1 MQGIGR
7 LGYGMNEGDQM
18 REAVA
23 WHVLLSRDDADWD
36 GFTAW
41 LEADAANRDAY
52 DMVALGDAMVDAH
65 RDVLIGLL
73 DAPAPAPWWRRP
85 RFAAGALG
93 GAIAATLAAVMV
105 VVPAIQAPVAATSW
119 QTGAGERRTVAF
131 ADGAEA
137 TLAPS
142 TRLSSQGGRL
152 TLDGTAFFTIRHDPA
167 RPVTIVAQGVT
178 VSDVGTRFEMAA
190 DRNSVR
196 VAVAEGEV
204 AVAPKGRAAVPLV
217 AGHRLLVAGG
227 NVEAGVAAPNDVA
240 SWRGGRLVYD
250 RVPLALV
257 AADIARYAGGRV
269 TVDPRDRN
277 RRFSGAMAIGDRVT
291 MARSLAVLM
300 GLDTR
305 VDGENITLG
314 DHSGR

>member
-1 MQGIGR
+1 MMRAIPGF
-7 LGYGMNEGDQM
+7 GMNEGDQM

-23 WHVLLSRDDADWD
+23 WHAMLSRDDADWD
-36 GFTAW
+36 RFTAW
-41 LEADAANRDAY
+41 LEADPANARAY
-52 DMVALGDAMVDAH
+52 DTVALADALVDEH
-65 RDVLIGLL
+65 RDTLTGLL
-73 DAPAPAPWWRRP
+73 EAPAPTPWWRR
-85 RFAAGALG
+85 RGIAAGALG

-105 VVPAIQAPVAATSW
+105 AVPATQSPVAASTW
-119 QTGAGERRTVAF
+119 QTGAGERRTIAF

-137 TLAPS
+137 TLAPA
-142 TRLSSQGGRL
+142 TRLAAQGGQL
-152 TLDGTAFFTIRHDPA
+152 TLDGTAFFSIRHDPS
-167 RPVTIVAQGVT
+167 RPVTITANGVT

-190 DRNSVR
+190 DSDTVR

-204 AVAPKGRAAVPLV
+204 AVAPQGRAAVPIV
-217 AGHRLLVAGG
+217 AGHRVLVAGST
-227 NVEAGVAAPNDVA
+227 VETGLAASGDVA

-269 TVDPRDRN
+269 TVDPRDAD

-300 GLDTR
+300 GLDAK
-305 VDGENITLG
+305 VDGDTVKLG
-314 DHSGR
+314 DRSGR

>member
-1 MQGIGR
+1 
-7 LGYGMNEGDQM
+7 M

-23 WHVLLSRDDADWD
+23 WHAMLSRDDADWD

-52 DMVALGDAMVDAH
+52 DTVALGDALVDQH
-65 RDVLIGLL
+65 RDTLIGLL
-73 DAPAPAPWWRRP
+73 DTPAPTPWWRRP

-105 VVPAIQAPVAATSW
+105 VIPATQAPVAATTW
-119 QTGAGERRTVAF
+119 QTGAGERRTIAF

-137 TLAPS
+137 TLAPA

-152 TLDGTAFFTIRHDPA
+152 TLDGTAFFSIRHDPS
-167 RPVTIVAQGVT
+167 RPVTITANGVT

-204 AVAPKGRAAVPLV
+204 AVAPKGKAAVPLV
-217 AGHRLLVAGG
+217 AGHRVLVAG
-227 NVEAGVAAPNDVA
+227 NDVETGVAVPNDVA

-269 TVDPRDRN
+269 TVDPRDGN

-300 GLDTR
+300 ELDAK
-305 VDGENITLG
+305 VDGDTVKLG
-314 DHSGR
+314 DRSGR

>member
-1 MQGIGR
+1 
-7 LGYGMNEGDQM
+7 MNEGDQM

-23 WHVLLSRDDADWD
+23 WHALLSRDDADWD

-41 LEADAANRDAY
+41 LEADAANRAAY
-52 DMVALGDAMVDAH
+52 DAVALGDALVDEH
-65 RDVLIGLL
+65 RDTLIGLL
-73 DAPAPAPWWRRP
+73 DPPAPAPWWRRP
-85 RFAAGALG
+85 RIAAGALG

-105 VVPAIQAPVAATSW
+105 IPAMQAPVAATSW

-137 TLAPS
+137 TLAPA
-142 TRLSSQGGRL
+142 TRLASQGGKL
-152 TLDGTAFFTIRHDPA
+152 TLDGTAYFSIRHDPA
-167 RPVTIVAQGVT
+167 RPVTIVANGVT
-178 VSDVGTRFEMAA
+178 VSDVGTRFEMAT
-190 DRNSVR
+190 DRNMVR
-196 VAVAEGEV
+196 VAVVEGEV

-217 AGHRLLVAGG
+217 AGHSLLVADGAI
-227 NVEAGVAAPNDVA
+227 ETGVAAPNDVA

-300 GLDTR
+300 GLDAR

-314 DHSGR
+314 DRSGH

>member
-1 MQGIGR
+1 
-7 LGYGMNEGDQM
+7 M
-18 REAVA
+18 RGAVA
-23 WHVLLSRDDADWD
+23 WHAMLSRDDADWD

-41 LEADAANRDAY
+41 LEADPANRTAY
-52 DMVALGDAMVDAH
+52 DTIALGDALVDQH
-65 RDVLIGLL
+65 RDTLIGLVET
-73 DAPAPAPWWRRP
+73 PAPTPWWRR
-85 RFAAGALG
+85 RAVAAGALG
-93 GAIAATLAAVMV
+93 GALAATLAALLV
-105 VVPAIQAPVAATSW
+105 VVPATQAPVAATTW

-137 TLAPS
+137 TLAPA
-142 TRLSSQGGRL
+142 TRLVAQGGTL
-152 TLDGTAFFTIRHDPA
+152 TLDGTAFFAIRHDPS
-167 RPVTIVAQGVT
+167 RPVTITAADVT

-190 DRNSVR
+190 DKDMVR
-196 VAVAEGEV
+196 VAVTEGAV

-217 AGHRLLVAGG
+217 AGQRVLVAGG
-227 NVEAGVAAPNDVA
+227 AVETGLAAAGDVA

-269 TVDPRDRN
+269 TVDPRDGD

-300 GLDTR
+300 GLDAK
-305 VDGENITLG
+305 VDGDTVKLG
-314 DHSGR
+314 DRSGR

>member
-1 MQGIGR
+1 
-7 LGYGMNEGDQM
+7 MNEGDQM

-23 WHVLLSRDDADWD
+23 WHAMLSRDDADWD
-36 GFTAW
+36 GFTTW
-41 LEADAANRDAY
+41 LEGDAANRNAY
-52 DMVALGDAMVDAH
+52 DTVALGDALVDEH
-65 RDVLIGLL
+65 RDTLIGLL
-73 DAPAPAPWWRRP
+73 DTPAPTQWWRRP

-105 VVPAIQAPVAATSW
+105 AIPATQAPVGATTW
-119 QTGAGERRTVAF
+119 QTGAGERRTIAF

-137 TLAPS
+137 TLAPA
-142 TRLSSQGGRL
+142 TRLSAQGGTL
-152 TLDGTAFFTIRHDPA
+152 TLDGTAFFTIRHDPS
-167 RPVTIVAQGVT
+167 RPVTIAANGVT

-204 AVAPKGRAAVPLV
+204 AVAPKGRAAVPLA
-217 AGHRLLVAGG
+217 AGHRLLVAGSD
-227 NVEAGVAAPNDVA
+227 VETGVGAPNDVA

-269 TVDPRDRN
+269 TVDPRDGD

-300 GLDTR
+300 GLDAK
-305 VDGENITLG
+305 VDGDTVKLG
-314 DHSGR
+314 DRSGR